1 MRTRQASNQ
10 TAHQFM
16 RAAKAASESAASCRD
31 KLELAMAQRGK
42 YKSSIILGRKNQG
55 EYMKGGHII
64 KRWDGHTLGTIEKL
78 GAPAD

>member
-1 MRTRQASNQ
+1 
-10 TAHQFM
+10 
-16 RAAKAASESAASCRD
+16 
-31 KLELAMAQRGK
+31 MAQHGK